1 MHHHENLE
9 NQHRRTTP
17 SGSFWGS
24 RTFWVFLGFLAVALT
39 MLVSEHRAHFL
50 GALPL
55 LLLVV
60 ICPLMHMFGHAGHG
74 SQSEGRINPP
84 QERNGGKS

>member
-1 MHHHENLE
+1 
-9 NQHRRTTP
+9 
-17 SGSFWGS
+17 
-24 RTFWVFLGFLAVALT
+24 LT

-60 ICPLMHMFGHAGHG
+60 ACPLMHMFGHAGHG
-74 SQSEGRINPP
+74 SHSEARRNPP
-84 QERNGGKS
+84 QVRNGGKS